1 MTRSLMQRGRRRTM
15 PGDLADTIRIEKE
28 TRTSDGAGGFTRSW
42 ALVASVAAAVQ
53 PIAATEREDR
63 GAVRAVGQLRF
74 TIYRR
79 ADVTETMR
87 LTWNGVTYYI
97 AAIDHDANDAL
108 FMVLLAEKGV
118 AE

>member
-1 MTRSLMQRGRRRTM
+1 MSRSIAQRGRRKTM
-15 PGDLADTIRIEKE
+15 PGDLIETIRIERE
-28 TRTSDGAGGFTRSW
+28 TRTGDGAGGFTRAW
-42 ALVASVAAAVQ
+42 TLVAIVAASAQ

-63 GAVRAVGQLRF
+63 GAVRAVGQTRF
-74 TIYRR
+74 MIYRR
-79 ADVTETMR
+79 ADLSETMR
-87 LTWNGVTYYI
+87 ITWRGQIYHI